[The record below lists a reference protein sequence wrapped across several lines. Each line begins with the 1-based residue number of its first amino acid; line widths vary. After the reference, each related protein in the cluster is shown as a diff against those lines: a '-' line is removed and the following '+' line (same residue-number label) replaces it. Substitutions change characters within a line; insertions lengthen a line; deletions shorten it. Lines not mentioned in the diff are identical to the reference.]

1 MPTNSYRSRSVES
14 VIRQAIAE
22 TLSDFRRRAAAD
34 PLSLFEREDHYSAG
48 VEEQEK
54 QNAAAASMSDTEAL
68 KSGEV
73 STDDIINKLNAI
85 RAGRSFK
92 DDAIKS
98 NLESYISD
106 LSKAEKTA
114 LLAYLKGI
122 EQIVSG
128 QVSGT
133 DAVEPKDPEP
143 NVDTKKKDA
152 ANVKKIKPTVIHKP
166 THSGPQKKSGGENTA
181 PPLPVKVK
189 K

>member
-1 MPTNSYRSRSVES
+1 MSHLHVHRSIDNTIKTAIKES
-14 VIRQAIAE
+14 LACA
-22 TLSDFRRRAAAD
+22 RRRAMRD
-34 PLSLFEREDHYSAG
+34 PLSLLESEDHYSAS

-54 QNAAAASMSDTEAL
+54 QTDTESKLSDIETL
-68 KSGEV
+68 KSGDV
-73 STDDIINKLNAI
+73 SSDDIINKLNSI

-92 DDAIKS
+92 DDVIKK
-98 NLESYISD
+98 NLDDYITN
-106 LSKAEKTA
+106 LNKAEKTA

-128 QVSGT
+128 QISGS
-133 DAVEPKDPEP
+133 DATEPRDPEP

-152 ANVKKIKPTVIHKP
+152 ASVKKIKPTIVHKP
-166 THSGPQKKSGGENTA
+166 THSGPVKKSGGENTA